1 MMRRFPVFL
10 LTALALMLT
19 ALPALAQEGDPL
31 AHSVLVPAT
40 VAWVMVGLAVLAFV
54 LLLLWSARGPR

>member
-1 MMRRFPVFL
+1 MRRLLVIL
-10 LTALALMLT
+10 LTMIALLLT

-31 AHSVLVPAT
+31 AHSVLLPPV
-40 VAWVMVGLAVLAFV
+40 VAWVMVGLAALAFL

>member
-1 MMRRFPVFL
+1 MCIRDRL
-10 LTALALMLT
+10 LT

-31 AHSVLVPAT
+31 AHSVLVPPT
-40 VAWVMVGLAVLAFV
+40 VAWVMVGLAVLAFL

>member
-1 MMRRFPVFL
+1 MRRYPPIL
-10 LTALALMLT
+10 LTILALLLT

-31 AHSVLVPAT
+31 AHSTLLPGT
-40 VAWVMVGLAVLAFV
+40 VGFALAGLAVLLFL

>member
-31 AHSVLVPAT
+31 AHSVLVPPT
-40 VAWVMVGLAVLAFV
+40 VAWVMVGLAVLAFR
-54 LLLLWSARGPR
+54 LRLLWSARGPR

>member
-1 MMRRFPVFL
+1 MRRFPGIL
-10 LTALALMLT
+10 LTTLALLLT

-31 AHSVLVPAT
+31 AHSVLVPPT
-40 VAWVMVGLAVLAFV
+40 VAWVMVGLAVLAFL